1 MGSNFSHTNAMTLF
15 AIETLIFHILILSHV
30 YGRLFQKSV
39 IDSVTNVI
47 YTSIFLYFK
56 DFLVLMSHGRYW
68 WI

>member
-15 AIETLIFHILILSHV
+15 AIETLIFHIFILSHV

-56 DFLVLMSHGRYW
+56 DFLVLMSHGRYR